1 MLLSVQQINKRYM
14 LPNGLFRQHKQQ
26 VLENVSFNLKQGQSL
41 GIIGRSGA
49 GKSTLA
55 RFISGLES
63 PDKGEILL
71 HGQSIETA
79 RQQQKISMV
88 FQDYTSSINPMMNVF
103 DAIREPLRLRGIKT
117 SVQKTNV
124 MEYLSKVGLPT
135 TLLNTAV
142 HQLSGGQ
149 MQRVSICRALI
160 SRPDLI
166 IFDEALSAL
175 DSVTQVQL
183 LELLRTLK
191 NEYQL
196 SYLFITHNI
205 QMVCYLCD
213 SVLFLNNGKIVE
225 QCAVN
230 QLKYVSTDYAKKLL
244 NAVIY

>member
-1 MLLSVQQINKRYM
+1 
-14 LPNGLFRQHKQQ
+14 
-26 VLENVSFNLKQGQSL
+26 
-41 GIIGRSGA
+41 
-49 GKSTLA
+49 
-55 RFISGLES
+55 
-63 PDKGEILL
+63 
-71 HGQSIETA
+71 
-79 RQQQKISMV
+79 
-88 FQDYTSSINPMMNVF
+88 
-103 DAIREPLRLRGIKT
+103 
-117 SVQKTNV
+117 
-124 MEYLSKVGLPT
+124 
-135 TLLNTAV
+135 
-142 HQLSGGQ
+142 

>member
-1 MLLSVQQINKRYM
+1 
-14 LPNGLFRQHKQQ
+14 
-26 VLENVSFNLKQGQSL
+26 
-41 GIIGRSGA
+41 
-49 GKSTLA
+49 
-55 RFISGLES
+55 
-63 PDKGEILL
+63 
-71 HGQSIETA
+71 
-79 RQQQKISMV
+79 
-88 FQDYTSSINPMMNVF
+88 MMNVF

-124 MEYLSKVGLPT
+124 IEYLSKVGLPT